1 MADTETSAKIKVTAD
16 TREAVK
22 GLDGVKKSTDGVTTA
37 AREAGAEAKAMAG
50 EMKAGRAVIAEATT
64 AITKQAEATKDAAL
78 AEKAFGK
85 DSAEAAAATKVATA
99 AQQAAAKAA
108 AASAAEVK
116 RLEAEMAKV
125 KTETNATT
133 PAMKRLEAQLDQ
145 ARAAADKQAKALN
158 RMSLEQKAA
167 ERAAKGT
174 GSSFDIMGMAGG
186 KLMSVLGP
194 AALGGTLIGLAG
206 WLGDAAAATLQ
217 YETAVANLP
226 FALDGAQAATHGL
239 MSETKLA
246 MSASSALALGVVKTE
261 AEFNALASDAAK
273 IALKLGVSTDQMLGD
288 LTTALGRGSAMIL
301 DNAGIILKV
310 GDANEAYA
318 KSIGKT
324 VEQLDEAEKKIA
336 FQTAA
341 MEAIRKS
348 ADSTVVAYDGNAAA
362 LARLKITA
370 GDTWDSVER
379 GTVNA
384 AGAVASSLDGP
395 IDAFRDYMK
404 ANEEAQEATDALT
417 REMMRSEGW
426 SQGFKDLSASAGD
439 TAASLLG
446 MSDVVA
452 NFQRVLNDPA
462 AYEQAANGLTIE
474 REKAELMQREA
485 HFAELQQKALEK
497 IYKDQEAHLEAQ
509 AAASVVYGPALPPKE
524 EKKKKGPKKKT
535 ALDLVKSTEF
545 VHDESMGFGRNDA
558 LEALDTERQA
568 QQKLDDEA
576 LAAAEANS
584 DRRLLMLDRETEAL
598 EARGAAETV
607 HIDAVFMQ
615 ISVESEAQAQRED
628 LLNRRLAA
636 EEAAARELARLAT
649 TDAQREQATTR
660 MEQVEHNKRLAAI
673 RRQQAAEAKEW
684 ERKTA
689 IVAKVTGTVQQ
700 LGGAMVEAAWQ
711 AADGQKGAGLQA
723 LSDYLKTVSK
733 QMAIKALVETALGVS
748 ALAGIVSAGLAPG
761 HFAAAGLAA
770 AAAAAAGAA
779 GAATGAAASAVRG
792 EGGGAGAGAGGFGPR
807 SSGSNRPQSAERER
821 QELADLNVIPISR
834 EVETKREGQ
843 TGARPASAAK
853 GDTIIVQ
860 PTIIGGTRDD
870 VGRMLD
876 KMITDARYKR
886 GKEAA

>member
-16 TREAVK
+16 TREAVE

-99 AQQAAAKAA
+99 AQQAATKAA

-341 MEAIRKS
+341 MEAIRAS
-348 ADSTVVAYDGNAAA
+348 ADATKVAYDGNAAA
-362 LARLKITA
+362 LARYKITA
-370 GDTWDSVER
+370 GDTFDSLER
-379 GTVNA
+379 GAVNA
-384 AGAVASSLDGP
+384 FGSVASLATGMAP
-395 IDAFRDYMK
+395 ELVRMQENIDATNRSIMQ
-404 ANEEAQEATDALT
+404 AQN
-417 REMMRSEGW
+417 W
-426 SQGFKDLSASAGD
+426 SQGFKDLSVSAGD

-509 AAASVVYGPALPPKE
+509 AAASVVYGPELPPKE
-524 EKKKKGPKKKT
+524 EKKKKGPKRKT

-584 DRRLLMLDRETEAL
+584 DRRLLMFDRETEAL

-792 EGGGAGAGAGGFGPR
+792 EGGGSGAGAGGFGPR
-807 SSGSNRPQSAERER
+807 SIGSNRPQSAERER

-843 TGARPASAAK
+843 TGTRPASTAK
-853 GDTIIVQ
+853 GDTFIIQ
-860 PTIIGGTRDD
+860 PTIIGGTKTE
-870 VGRMLD
+870 VGDQLD
-876 KMITDARYKR
+876 KLITEARYKR
-886 GKEAA
+886 GKAAA